1 MTQLGAGFERQAA
14 SVSSRVN
21 RAGGGSGAR
30 YSLQSRASGLFAL
43 PAPAALLATVL
54 ATVLATAA
62 AAAHWGAASSRTRI
76 QFCRKPNGAS
86 LPCACGQ
93 PLVGLDRGCDRDAGR
108 GQLSP
113 AQPVASLT
121 CCQPNLLPTRSPQR
135 QELPSLS
142 WSSARGARLLIQPAD
157 STGNSNGSL
166 AGAFDF
172 LRCDSRFSR
181 WVAGVKLKRSAA
193 TGGPRPCQVAQLQLR
208 ALLVR
213 AVQSIVICLSVRN

>member
-113 AQPVASLT
+113 AQPVASPT
-121 CCQPNLLPTRSPQR
+121 RCQPNPLP
-135 QELPSLS
+135 
-142 WSSARGARLLIQPAD
+142 A
-157 STGNSNGSL
+157 
-166 AGAFDF
+166 
-172 LRCDSRFSR
+172 
-181 WVAGVKLKRSAA
+181 
-193 TGGPRPCQVAQLQLR
+193 
-208 ALLVR
+208 
-213 AVQSIVICLSVRN
+213 